1 MYDRLDGIKD
11 ACHAKVY
18 GPAVSD
24 VSWLIAEVE
33 RLRNNL
39 PAVAGDLEEIF
50 ERSTDRDA
58 STQRDI
64 DWLIA
69 QVAMLRKQL
78 THHEDLKRAADGAA
92 SKIAEIKAARI
103 ADLEILLGHAQ
114 RSMQALG
121 GFDPSSP
128 AHGALRLITQ
138 NIKYKLTAACYGAEG
153 VVESST
159 EDRCDPTRSYHSTP
173 HKGCILR

>member
-1 MYDRLDGIKD
+1 MDRLEEIKKTNIPGDPVPSAD
-11 ACHAKVY
+11 AI
-18 GPAVSD
+18 
-24 VSWLIAEVE
+24 WLIVEVE

-39 PAVAGDLEEIF
+39 PAVTGDLEEIF

-78 THHEDLKRAADGAA
+78 THHEDLKRAANEAVN
-92 SKIAEIKAARI
+92 KINEIKAARI
-103 ADLEILLGHAQ
+103 ADLEALFGHAQ

-138 NIKYKLTAACYGAEG
+138 NIKYKLTAACYGADG
-153 VVESST
+153 VVE
-159 EDRCDPTRSYHSTP
+159 DKCDPTRSYHSSP